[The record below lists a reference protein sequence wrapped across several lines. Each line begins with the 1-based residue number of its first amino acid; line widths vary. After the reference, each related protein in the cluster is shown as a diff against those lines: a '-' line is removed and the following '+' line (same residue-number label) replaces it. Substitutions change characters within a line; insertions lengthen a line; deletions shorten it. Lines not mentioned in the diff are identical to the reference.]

1 MKTKTI
7 SSVKPIILLNK
18 ISKLKISIRA
28 AIEAGIEILKVYQ
41 DEIAIDTKADKSPL
55 TQADLVSNKVINK
68 CLLETGIPIISEEN
82 KLDSFDIRQS
92 WPICW
97 LIDPLD
103 GTKEFIK
110 RNGEFTVNIALVE
123 AGKPTLGVVFVPC
136 SRELYYADVEAG
148 IAIKQ
153 VIEDD
158 FSMPDDLFPPSQML
172 SRKSSKSDLI
182 RVVGSR
188 SHMNDET
195 SRFIDELKKSYD
207 QVEVVSKG
215 SSLKFCLVAEGL
227 ADIYPRYGPTM
238 EWDTAAGHAICK
250 AIGYQVIDNS
260 TKEELRYNKE
270 NLFNNYFIVQ

>member
-1 MKTKTI
+1 MNII
-7 SSVKPIILLNK
+7 SNL
-18 ISKLKISIRA
+18 KLSIKA

-41 DEIAIDTKADKSPL
+41 GEFSIDTKADESPL

-68 CLLETGIPIISEEN
+68 YLIETGIPIISEEN
-82 KLDSFDIRQS
+82 KLDSFELRQN
-92 WPICW
+92 WPVCW
-97 LIDPLD
+97 LVDPLD

-123 AGKPTLGVVFVPC
+123 KGKPTLGVVFVPC

-148 IAIKQ
+148 IAIKR
-153 VIEDD
+153 VIEED
-158 FSMPDDLFPPSQML
+158 FSVPDELFPESHIL
-172 SRKSSKSDLI
+172 SRKSPRFDLI

-195 SRFIDELKKSYD
+195 TRFINELKISYD

-227 ADIYPRYGPTM
+227 ADIYPRFGPTM

-250 AIGYQVIDNS
+250 AIGYKVIDNS
-260 TKEELRYNKE
+260 TNEELQYNKE
-270 NLFNNYFIVQ
+270 NLLNHYFIVQ